1 MKKNKAIF
9 ILGPT
14 AVGKT
19 YFGVKLAK
27 MLDGEIISSDSVQIF
42 KGLDIGSAKVTKE
55 EMQGVVHHGIDI
67 KEANEEFSVFEFVE
81 YTKQKI
87 SDITKR
93 GKLPIVV
100 GGTGL
105 YVKALL
111 GGFDFGGTNKDENLR
126 SQLETLAEEKGN
138 DYLFEKLKEK
148 NPQMAQKTDKF
159 NTVRLVRA
167 LEIALSGGEKG
178 KSESDIEACVIALN
192 RDRQKLY
199 DDINRRVDTML
210 ERGLVEEVKSLKKC
224 GISSKNQAMKAIGYK
239 EVLSYLDGEIDF
251 DRMKELIKQ
260 HSRNYAKRQLTFLR
274 GMDDV
279 SYIDTEDKEKAYQQ
293 IMELVK
299 NFLES

>member
-1 MKKNKAIF
+1 M
-9 ILGPT
+9 
-14 AVGKT
+14 
-19 YFGVKLAK
+19 
-27 MLDGEIISSDSVQIF
+27 
-42 KGLDIGSAKVTKE
+42 
-55 EMQGVVHHGIDI
+55 
-67 KEANEEFSVFEFVE
+67 
-81 YTKQKI
+81 
-87 SDITKR
+87 
-93 GKLPIVV
+93 PIVV

-148 NPQMAQKTDKF
+148 NPQMAQKTDKL

-210 ERGLVEEVKSLKKC
+210 ERGLVEEVENLKKC